1 MKKAIISGI
10 SGQDG
15 SYLARHLLS
24 NGYKVYGLVRGSQRD
39 GFWRLQFLGI
49 SGQVELLE
57 CDLTDMSQIFRV
69 MKTIEPDEIYHLA
82 AQSSVSLSF
91 EQPIATVNYNTN
103 STLNL
108 LETIRLFK
116 PETKFYQASSSEM
129 FGEVEK
135 LPIDEN
141 NVINPQSPYAI
152 SKAMGFWMAKN
163 YRKAYKLYTTSGI
176 LFNHESALR
185 QNYFVIKKIIRTALE
200 IKQKGGGELRLGNI
214 DVRRDFGYAPE
225 YVKAMHAIMQQDQPD
240 DFVICS
246 GFSSSIREVVEL
258 VFANLGISQNHLVT
272 EKSLFRPAEISENY
286 GNPEKAAK
294 ILKWRYDWPLQK
306 LVDQL
311 IQDEQE
317 VNAYLQRGIK

>member
-15 SYLARHLLS
+15 SYLAKFLVE
-24 NGYKVYGLVRGSQRD
+24 NNYKVHGLVRGNQRE
-39 GFWRLQFLGI
+39 GFWRLKFLNVADE
-49 SGQVELLE
+49 VELVE

-69 MKTIEPDEIYHLA
+69 MQSINPDEIYHLA
-82 AQSSVSLSF
+82 AQSSVSSSF
-91 EQPIATVNYNTN
+91 VQPIATVNYNTN

-116 PETKFYQASSSEM
+116 PDSKFYQASSSEM
-129 FGEVEK
+129 FGEVNK

-163 YRKAYKLYTTSGI
+163 YRQAYKLFATSGI

-200 IKQKGGGELRLGNI
+200 IKEKGGGTLSLGNI
-214 DVRRDFGYAPE
+214 DVKRDFGYAPE
-225 YVKAMHAIMQQDQPD
+225 YIKAMHLIMQQNQAD
-240 DFVICS
+240 DFIICS
-246 GFSSSIREVVEL
+246 GFSSSIRDVVEL
-258 VFANLGISQNHLVT
+258 VFSILSIPESALVS

-294 ILKWRYDWPLQK
+294 VLKWRYNWTLKQLVEK
-306 LVDQL
+306 L
-311 IQDEQE
+311 IEDEIE
-317 VNAYLQRGIK
+317 VREFLKHHS

>member
-15 SYLARHLLS
+15 SYLAKYLVE
-24 NGYKVYGLVRGSQRD
+24 NNYKVHGIVRGNQRE
-39 GFWRLQFLGI
+39 GFWRLKFLGM
-49 SGQVELLE
+49 SDEVELVE

-69 MKTIEPDEIYHLA
+69 LKSVNPDEIYHLA
-82 AQSSVSLSF
+82 AQSSVSSSF
-91 EQPIATVNYNTN
+91 VQPIATVNYNTN

-116 PETKFYQASSSEM
+116 PEAKFYQASSSEM
-129 FGEVEK
+129 FGEVNK

-163 YRKAYKLYTTSGI
+163 YRQAYKLFATSGI

-185 QNYFVIKKIIRTALE
+185 QNYFVIKKIVRTALD
-200 IKQKGGGELRLGNI
+200 IKEKKSGVLALGNI

-225 YVKAMHAIMQQDQPD
+225 YVKAMHLIMQQDVAD
-240 DFVICS
+240 DFIICS

-258 VFANLGISQNHLVT
+258 VFSILGIPESSLIT
-272 EKSLFRPAEISENY
+272 EKSLFRPAEINENY
-286 GNPEKAAK
+286 GNPEKAAR
-294 ILKWRYDWPLQK
+294 ILKWRYNWTLKQ
-306 LVDQL
+306 LVERL
-311 IQDEQE
+311 IEDEIE
-317 VNAYLQRGIK
+317 VKEFLKYHS